1 MRTNDIRTLFLDYF
15 KSKDHTLVKSDS
27 LIPSN
32 DPTLL
37 FTSAGMVQF
46 KSMYVSKGKLEY
58 VRATSCQK
66 CVRTPDLENVGKTPR
81 HHTFFEMLGN
91 FSFGD
96 YFKKESLAYS
106 WDFITNVLKLPK
118 DSLWASIYED
128 DNEAFEIWNKEIGLP
143 AERIVRLGK
152 KDNFWGPV
160 GGTGP
165 CGPCSEIY
173 IDFGPSFGCGKKDCK
188 PGCDCDR
195 FEEFWNNVFPCFDAQ
210 PDGSFKPLQNRG
222 VDTGMGLERLASI
235 LQDTKNNYDIDII
248 KPLVLEAGKLTNT
261 VYKNDAKKDVMLK
274 VIADHA
280 RATTF
285 LIGDGIFPLNEGR
298 GYVLRRIIRRAVRFG
313 KLLGQD
319 LPFMYKLSGN
329 VVEQMKLPYPELDE
343 RKEQISRII
352 KQEEERFLETLNQ
365 GMNLLEGFMD
375 KNKGVIP
382 GEEAFK
388 LYDTFGF
395 PLELTIEI
403 AAEKSVKVDEAGF
416 EKAFTVQQE
425 KARSAWKGS
434 GEKEMSGQLAQF
446 AKTEFS
452 GYDSY
457 DAEAKVIGLLKDGK
471 VADSANE
478 GEDVAILLNKSPF
491 YGEMGGQA
499 GDSGIISND
508 KFTALVISSEK
519 FQQKVTVHKAKI
531 KKGAVKVGDFVKA
544 FIDIPRR
551 KAIMRNHTATHLLH
565 WALGKVLGEHIRQ
578 AGSYVGPEYFRFDFN
593 HFKAVSRE
601 ELDKIENLINEKIIE
616 SSNVTVTELPVAEAK
631 KTGAVALFGE
641 KYGDLV
647 RVVSVEGVS
656 KEFCGGTHVKNIGKI
671 GVVKITSES
680 SVASGIRRIEAV
692 SGLGAY
698 KIIKEKEKILNDLS
712 ELLKLEDNLIVERIS
727 KFAEQIKS
735 LEKEISK
742 LKRGEGVAKT
752 DDVLKEAKEVKGAK
766 IVVQELAGV
775 NPGDLRDIGDKI
787 KDKMKAGVIV
797 LFTKGEEKVSYVC
810 MVTKELSA
818 SVKAGV
824 IVKEIAALT
833 EGSGGGRDDMAQG
846 GCKTASVPDMKV
858 LLAKTTEIIEV
869 KL

>member
-1 MRTNDIRTLFLDYF
+1 MKTNEIRTLFLEYF
-15 KSKDHTLVKSDS
+15 KSKGHTVVKSDS

-32 DPTLL
+32 DSSLL

-46 KSMYVSKGKLEY
+46 KPMYISKGKLEY
-58 VRATSCQK
+58 VRAASCQK
-66 CVRTPDLENVGKTPR
+66 CVRTPDLENVGKTLR

-96 YFKKESLAYS
+96 YFKKEALAYS

-118 DSLWASIYED
+118 DNLWVSVYEE
-128 DNEAFEIWNKEIGLP
+128 DNEAYEVWNKEIGLP
-143 AERIVRLGK
+143 AKRVVRLGK

-173 IDFGPSFGCGKKDCK
+173 IDFGAEYGCGKKDCK

-210 PDGSFKPLQNRG
+210 ADGSFKPLQNRG

-235 LQDTKNNYDIDII
+235 IQNTKNNYDIDII

-261 VYKNDAKKDVMLK
+261 VYGRELKKDVMLK
-274 VIADHA
+274 VIADHS
-280 RATTF
+280 RAATF

-319 LPFMYKLSGN
+319 LPFLYKLSGS
-329 VVEQMKLPYPELDE
+329 VVDQMKLPYPEIDE
-343 RKEQISRII
+343 QKVQINQVI

-365 GMNLLEGFMD
+365 GISLLEEFMD
-375 KNKGVIP
+375 KNKGMIP

-388 LYDTFGF
+388 LYDTYGF

-403 AAEKSVKVDEAGF
+403 AAEKGVKVDEAGF
-416 EKAFTVQQE
+416 EKAFTAQQE

-434 GEKEMSGQLAQF
+434 GEKEMSGQLVQF
-446 AKTEFS
+446 AKTEFV
-452 GYDSY
+452 GYDLY
-457 DAEAKVIGLLKDGK
+457 DTEAKIIGLIKEGK
-471 VADSANE
+471 VVDSAKE
-478 GEDVAILLNKSPF
+478 GEEVVILLNKSPF
-491 YGEMGGQA
+491 YGEMGGQTGDA
-499 GDSGIISND
+499 GVISND
-508 KFTALVISSEK
+508 NFTAVVTNSEK
-519 FQQKVTVHKAKI
+519 FQQKVTVHKTKI

-544 FIDIPRR
+544 SIDIIRR

-565 WALGKVLGEHIRQ
+565 WALGKVLGDHIRQ
-578 AGSYVGPEYFRFDFN
+578 SGSYVGPDYFRFDFN
-593 HFKAVSRE
+593 HLKAVSRE

-616 SSNVTVTELPVAEAK
+616 STNVTVTELPVAEAK
-631 KTGAVALFGE
+631 KTGAIALFGE
-641 KYGDLV
+641 KYGDSV

-671 GVVKITSES
+671 GVVKLTSES

-712 ELLKLEDNLIVERIS
+712 ELLKIEDNIIVEKIS
-727 KFAEQIKS
+727 KLTDQIKS
-735 LEKEISK
+735 LEKEVSK
-742 LKRGEGVAKT
+742 LKKGEGFLKT
-752 DDVLKEAKEVKGAK
+752 KDVLTEAKEVKGVK
-766 IVVQELAGV
+766 IVVKELEGV
-775 NPGDLRDIGDKI
+775 NPENLRDLGDKI
-787 KDKMKAGVIV
+787 KDKLKTGVIV
-797 LFTKGEEKVSYVC
+797 LFTKGDEKVSYLC

-824 IVKEIAALT
+824 IVKEIAVLT

-846 GCKTASVPDMKV
+846 GCKATSVPDMKA
-858 LLAKTTEIIEV
+858 LLNKTMKLIEAK
-869 KL
+869 L